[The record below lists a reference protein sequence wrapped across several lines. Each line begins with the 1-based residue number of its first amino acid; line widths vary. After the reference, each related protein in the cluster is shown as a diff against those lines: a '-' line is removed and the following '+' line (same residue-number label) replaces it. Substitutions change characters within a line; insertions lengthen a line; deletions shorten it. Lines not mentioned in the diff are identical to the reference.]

1 MEHARV
7 SLVTADPAQVDELV
21 RYVTGDVRKVIE
33 DHPGSRGMALLVIPE
48 LAVVVFETFW
58 VTGDAMRDSEKTEEP
73 LREETVRRGRA
84 TVSVERHEVASS
96 VRSARLR
103 EGAGVRL
110 TRVDIEPSRVDAA
123 IADYEDTALPWLIEA
138 EGFCSALL
146 LVHRRSGRAMVETVW
161 RDGAAMAASRS
172 AAAAARA
179 DAIAATGGVIRAL
192 EEFRLEFNSA
202 PFS

>member
-7 SLVTADPAQVDELV
+7 QLLTADPAQVGDLV
-21 RYVTGDVRKVIE
+21 HYVANDARKVIE
-33 DHPGSRGMALLVIPE
+33 DHPGNRGMALVVIAE
-48 LAVVVFETFW
+48 LAVIVVETFW
-58 VTGDAMRDSEKTEEP
+58 VTGDAMRDSEAAEEP
-73 LREETVRRGRA
+73 LRKEIVRRGRA

-96 VRSARLR
+96 VRAARPR

-110 TRVDIEPSRVDAA
+110 TRIDIEPSRVDAA
-123 IADYEDTALPWLIEA
+123 IADYEDTALPWLTGA

-161 RDGAAMAASRS
+161 RDAAAMAASRS

-179 DAIAATGGVIRAL
+179 DAIAATGGVVRAL

-202 PFS
+202 PLS

>member
-1 MEHARV
+1 
-7 SLVTADPAQVDELV
+7 
-21 RYVTGDVRKVIE
+21 
-33 DHPGSRGMALLVIPE
+33 MALLVIPE
-48 LAVVVFETFW
+48 LAVVIVETFW
-58 VTGDAMRDSEKTEEP
+58 VTGDAMRDSEKAEEP
-73 LREETVRRGRA
+73 LVEETVRRGRA

-96 VRSARLR
+96 VRAVRPR
-103 EGAGVRL
+103 DGAGVRL
-110 TRVDIEPSRVDAA
+110 TRVDIEPSRVNTA
-123 IADYEDTALPWLIEA
+123 IADYEDTALPWLIESD
-138 EGFCSALL
+138 GFCSALL
-146 LVHRRSGRAMVETVW
+146 LVHRRSGRGIVETTW